1 MTDNMFKGFSVPI
14 YFTDKRKMSN
24 TLTKNLLVRRIAIL
38 VFTSF
43 SMIAHCQVISY
54 MDSLNVGKYKGM
66 ADFQYK
72 VVENDTILDGPFQLQ
87 RSNLGAL
94 LSKSDYS
101 FLFKGVFKENYPNG
115 YWKFQFGE
123 FQSDSITQVLDYQ
136 YILNITGTQE
146 EAEGIL
152 DNGKPDGIWTIT
164 KNRIKDS
171 ELDEVLFKSTIDFEN
186 GVPQKSFRIENEGTI
201 LVGRFLRNGLAHD
214 EWTLYSEDDIDVVER
229 WYFKD
234 GRLEKIELNADGENK
249 EINLYQSRILDGRI
263 ITLDDNYLKILSVIQ
278 QSVDTFDLSQ
288 SPINKSLAANAGYYG
303 KIDGILSELGESAF
317 YPEFKVKVP
326 YHPIDSLESA
336 QMDSVK
342 TLYQK
347 SKLISESLLND
358 TQLTILKMADED
370 AHFLHSVVVAISE
383 NFVHPLGDVL
393 SYHESNILQY
403 VPINELIEHA
413 WPNGK
418 PSTEFVVIGQKN
430 ENKIFKGPQAS
441 DFDFT
446 QNNIASIY
454 KMAHYATLSL
464 DSIQQVL
471 NDKLTKDKR
480 QQEFIALEERII
492 AQVNQLNNDLDSLS
506 DKLPLKYMKSF
517 EKIKSTADQNLTRYS
532 KMEETKAKTK
542 FGRHLVRCFESMDI
556 LTKALAQ
563 QPDRMQVIKEKYQDA
578 IWNPFMAN
586 IMNEEVK
593 KRITSAYQRVLIPHL
608 LDRVETELDC
618 DNVDELVGLLNNTHQ
633 RMLEMRD
640 EDTSRLERKLK
651 REQDPLVI
659 IQLFNLESI
668 GKTEK

>member
-1 MTDNMFKGFSVPI
+1 
-14 YFTDKRKMSN
+14 
-24 TLTKNLLVRRIAIL
+24 
-38 VFTSF
+38 
-43 SMIAHCQVISY
+43 
-54 MDSLNVGKYKGM
+54 M

-72 VVENDTILDGPFQLQ
+72 MVENDTVLDGPFQLQ

-94 LSKSDYS
+94 LAKSDYS
-101 FLFKGVFKENYPNG
+101 FLFKGVFKDNYPNG

-152 DNGKPDGIWTIT
+152 NNGKPDGTWTIT

-171 ELDEVLFKSTIDFEN
+171 EVDEVLFKSAIEFNN
-186 GVPQKSFRIENEGTI
+186 GVPQKSFRIESEGTT

-214 EWTLYSEDDIDVVER
+214 EWTLYSEDDIGVVER

-234 GRLEKIELNADGENK
+234 GRLEKIELNTDGENK
-249 EINLYQSRILDGRI
+249 VINLYQSRVLDEKI
-263 ITLDDNYLKILSVIQ
+263 ITLDDNYLKILDVVQ
-278 QSVDTFDLSQ
+278 QSQDTFNLSQ
-288 SPINKSLAANAGYYG
+288 SAINKSLAVNAAYYG
-303 KIDGILSELGESAF
+303 KIDGVLSELGESAF

-326 YHPIDSLESA
+326 YYPIDSLESK

-347 SKLISESLLND
+347 SKLISGSLLNN

-370 AHFLHSVVVAISE
+370 AQFLHSVVVAISE
-383 NFVHPLGDVL
+383 NFVDPLENILGF
-393 SYHESNILQY
+393 HESNILQY
-403 VPINELIEHA
+403 VPIDELIEHV

-418 PSTEFVVIGQKN
+418 PSTEIIVGGQEN
-430 ENKIFKGPQAS
+430 ENKVFKGPRAP

-517 EKIKSTADQNLTRYS
+517 EKVKSTADQNLTRYS
-532 KMEETKAKTK
+532 KMEETKEKMEL
-542 FGRHLVRCFESMDI
+542 GRHLVRCFESMDM

-563 QPDRMQVIKEKYQDA
+563 QPGRMQVIEEKYQDA

-593 KRITSAYQRVLIPHL
+593 KRITSAYQRVLIPHI
-608 LDRVETELDC
+608 LDRVETELNC
-618 DNVDELVGLLNNTHQ
+618 DNVEELVGLLNNTHR

-659 IQLFNLESI
+659 IQLFNLESL